1 MYSSPLLC
9 GLISLVLL
17 SMFVVPSFGQD
28 AAFIGGQKFQIILL
42 GIPDMSKMPLA
53 PTDAAV
59 WDIDLFDNPAS
70 AIKTLKAA
78 GKIVICYFSAG
89 TAEDWRDDYRD
100 FAAADLGKVL
110 PQWPNE
116 KWVRMTSQSIR
127 NIMAKRI
134 KLAADKGCDA
144 IDPDNTGGLGKRCFC
159 LWGRLFI
166 LRTTA
171 DFSRRWICMLPLP
184 NTRDIQRRTLYG
196 YTFCLL
202 TVLAKRQWP

>member
-1 MYSSPLLC
+1 MWYP
-9 GLISLVLL
+9 SLPFRLL
-17 SMFVVPSFGQD
+17 SLLLLSVYVAPSLAQD
-28 AAFIGGQKFQIILL
+28 AVFTRGQKFQIILL
-42 GIPDMSKMPLA
+42 GVPDMSKMPLP

-59 WDIDLFDNPAS
+59 WDIDLFDNLAS
-70 AIKTLKAA
+70 TVRALKTA

-110 PQWPNE
+110 PEWPNE

-144 IDPDNTGGLGKRCFC
+144 IDPDNTGM
-159 LWGRLFI
+159 W
-166 LRTTA
+166 
-171 DFSRRWICMLPLP
+171 
-184 NTRDIQRRTLYG
+184 RDASSIHTLCI
-196 YTFCLL
+196 THHD
-202 TVLAKRQWP
+202 TEVDR

>member
-1 MYSSPLLC
+1 MYSSSLLY
-9 GLISLVLL
+9 GLL
-17 SMFVVPSFGQD
+17 SLLLLSVFVAPSLGQN
-28 AAFIGGQKFQIILL
+28 ATFVGGQKFQIILL

-70 AIKTLKAA
+70 SMKTLKAA

-110 PQWPNE
+110 PEWPNE
-116 KWVRMTSQSIR
+116 KWVRTASQSIR

-144 IDPDNTGGLGKRCFC
+144 IDPDNIGVFEKDAISF
-159 LWGRLFI
+159 
-166 LRTTA
+166 
-171 DFSRRWICMLPLP
+171 DFWKPSP
-184 NTRDIQRRTLYG
+184 NSKNDR
-196 YTFCLL
+196 
-202 TVLAKRQWP
+202 